1 MRMVKASIA
10 ALTVAGASLWGA
22 LAPAPAS
29 AKDIVINM
37 AAPDWLPTRFMQE
50 EFDKSYKSKTGNNV
64 KLVIDFI
71 PWGSFYQRVAA
82 SLSSGEKKYQMIVTD
97 SQWLGDFVEGGH
109 YLKLNKYIDADPEL
123 QAVIADLHPVLLS
136 TSSSYPYKST
146 NYYGFPQFPDN
157 LVTAYRKRS
166 VLQRDGAGELQEAV
180 QSDPPLL
187 LQRMGGRRLGS
198 LREHRQVL
206 PTQEGR
212 QARRRRR
219 RRRFLRHRLSD
230 GQAL

>member
-1 MRMVKASIA
+1 MGMLKASIA
-10 ALTVAGASLWGA
+10 ALAAAGALIGA
-22 LAPAPAS
+22 ALMPTPAS

-50 EFDKSYKSKTGNNV
+50 EFDKTYKAKSGNNV

-97 SQWLGDFVEGGH
+97 SQVVGDFVEGGH
-109 YLKLNKYIDADPEL
+109 YLKLNKYIEADPQL
-123 QAVIADLHPVLLS
+123 QAVVGDKDQVLKH

-157 LVTAYRKRS
+157 LVTFYRTDLFCNKN
-166 VLQRDGAGELQEAV
+166 E
-180 QSDPPLL
+180 
-187 LQRMGGRRLGS
+187 
-198 LREHRQVL
+198 
-206 PTQEGR
+206 
-212 QARRRRR
+212 QAA
-219 RRRFLRHRLSD
+219 FK
-230 GQAL
+230 A

>member
-1 MRMVKASIA
+1 MGLFKVSVATLA
-10 ALTVAGASLWGA
+10 TAGALMGAA

-50 EFDKSYKSKTGNNV
+50 EFDRSYKAKSGNNV

-109 YLKLNKYIDADPEL
+109 YLKLNKYIDSDPEL
-123 QAVIADLHPVLLS
+123 KAVIDDMHQVAKDDY
-136 TSSSYPYKST
+136 SSYPYKT
-146 NYYGFPQFPDN
+146 QNYYGFPQFPDD
-157 LVTAYRKRS
+157 LVTAYRK
-166 VLQRDGAGELQEAV
+166 
-180 QSDPPLL
+180 
-187 LQRMGGRRLGS
+187 
-198 LREHRQVL
+198 
-206 PTQEGR
+206 
-212 QARRRRR
+212 
-219 RRRFLRHRLSD
+219 
-230 GQAL
+230 

>member
-1 MRMVKASIA
+1 MVMRLVKTSIA
-10 ALTVAGASLWGA
+10 AVAVAGASLWGA

-123 QAVIADLHPVLLS
+123 KALLDDMHQVAKD

-146 NYYGFPQFPDN
+146 NYYGFPQTPDN
-157 LVTAYRKRS
+157 LVTYYRTD
-166 VLQRDGAGELQEAV
+166 LFCNAGERA
-180 QSDPPLL
+180 D
-187 LQRMGGRRLGS
+187 
-198 LREHRQVL
+198 
-206 PTQEGR
+206 
-212 QARRRRR
+212 
-219 RRRFLRHRLSD
+219 FK
-230 GQAL
+230 